1 MKHRLSP
8 LRSFARTLLTAAVA
22 LTLSAC
28 HDSVTGSKETAET
41 ALSTTVLRVVFD
53 GSYSP
58 AGSSGRDVAALVTQA
73 GVQPAPHG
81 TPSPFVYRLMKN
93 SGAVEVAA
101 AALAPE
107 GGAVLDFGPMCV
119 LDAGSYAIVDPGT
132 DKVVGML
139 IVYPN
144 CSTEIVPVVKG

>member
-1 MKHRLSP
+1 MKHRPSP
-8 LRSFARTLLTAAVA
+8 LPSFVRTLLTTAVA

-28 HDSVTGSKETAET
+28 HDSVTGSRETAEE
-41 ALSTTVLRVVFD
+41 ALSATVLRVVFD
-53 GSYSP
+53 GSYST
-58 AGSSGRDVAALVTQA
+58 AGFSGRDISALVTRA
-73 GVQPAPHG
+73 GVWPASDG
-81 TPSPFVYRLMKN
+81 APSPFAYRLMKN
-93 SGAVEVAA
+93 SGAVAA
-101 AALAPE
+101 AAPSE
-107 GGAVLDFGPMCV
+107 GGAVFDFGPMCV